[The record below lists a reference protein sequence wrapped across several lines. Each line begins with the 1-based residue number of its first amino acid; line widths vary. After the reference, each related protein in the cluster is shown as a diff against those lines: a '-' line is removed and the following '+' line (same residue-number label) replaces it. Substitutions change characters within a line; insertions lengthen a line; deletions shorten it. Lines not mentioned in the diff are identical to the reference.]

1 MDKHINIGIR
11 ELCEKMLPW
20 GSLDTRRSA
29 FRVIDSI
36 RLHKE
41 LQKKGGAVYTAELPV
56 SAVFESNGFVVTLSG
71 RADGVIQTETGYI
84 VEEIKCVNVPVK
96 TLEPGFCPTHLA
108 QAMCY
113 AYIYASDHDLKN
125 ITVRLT
131 YCDVSTE
138 ETVNFDYDYDISLLK
153 DFTENLI
160 LEFTQIQEKKLIRR
174 AEFNKSTKRLA
185 FPYGDYRDGQ
195 RALAEHVLEAV
206 CTKKKLFSEAPTGTG
221 KTIATLF
228 PAIKAMGAG
237 YGSKIFYFTSKTTI
251 AKAAADTFK
260 LLRDGGLCGSA
271 IIINAKERICR
282 CTPDTCEP
290 AVCSHA
296 DRCFER
302 INEATLDAITNEVF
316 FDREVIDKYADL
328 YQVCPFEL
336 SLSISEWCELVI
348 CDYNYLFDPN
358 AYFRRYFSDYG
369 DYIFLIDEAHNL
381 GDRAREMYTHSVKSS
396 DIEGLLT
403 GLNSN
408 DRLLFPKALEVL
420 EYMRTADKLIEKVN
434 RKEGEIGTFVS
445 EKPFGILNRHLG
457 ELVRAFDNY
466 FDKHKGSERR
476 FGELY
481 FEIKNHLKIAE
492 HYNEKYVS
500 TIDFKNGE
508 YTFRELCIDPSDV
521 IAARAALG
529 RAAIFFSATLS
540 PFDYYKAILGG
551 SEDDLYLTLPSPFPK
566 ENLCLCSTYKF
577 STRLDDR
584 KATNTAL
591 AKLLRVFIGA
601 KSGNYIV
608 FFPSYK
614 YMSAVHDEY
623 KRLYPSART
632 IIQKSSMT
640 GDERL
645 EFINCFENPSAVAKM
660 QDDGKVET
668 SEKSERD
675 AILSELL
682 GTSLTRGANLF
693 GKVGSGG
700 ISSKAVSEEAGG
712 ADSLLAFAVLGGVFA
727 EGVDYAGEKLIGCAI
742 VGVGLPGINDESNI
756 ILEHYNKKSCDD
768 NMPGYDFAYR
778 IPGMI
783 KVLQAAG
790 RVIRSETD
798 RGAVLLIDDRFA
810 TPEYTR
816 LFPSHWRHIKYVG
829 NDAALKELLRR
840 FYCDE

>member
-11 ELCEKMLPW
+11 DLCEKVIPW

-29 FRVIDSI
+29 FRVVESV

-56 SAVFESNGFVVTLSG
+56 TASFESNGFTVTLSG
-71 RADGVIQTETGYI
+71 RADGVIQTEDGYI
-84 VEEIKCVNVPVK
+84 VEEIKCVNVPVR
-96 TLEPGFCPTHLA
+96 TLESGFCPTHLA

-113 AYIYASDHDLKN
+113 AYIYADDHRLDS

-131 YCDVSTE
+131 YCDISTE
-138 ETVNFDYDYDISLLK
+138 ETVNFDYLYDVSSLK
-153 DFTENLI
+153 DFTDNLVF
-160 LEFTQIQEKKLIRR
+160 EFTQIESEKLVRR
-174 AEFNKSTKRLA
+174 AEFNASTKRLA
-185 FPYGDYRDGQ
+185 FPYGDYREGQ
-195 RALAEHVLEAV
+195 RTLAEHVLEAV
-206 CTKKKLFSEAPTGTG
+206 CTRKKLFAEAPTGTG

-228 PAIKAMGAG
+228 PAIKALGAG

-260 LLRDGGLCGSA
+260 LLREGGLCGSA
-271 IIINAKERICR
+271 IVISARERICR
-282 CTPDTCEP
+282 CTPETCEP
-290 AVCSHA
+290 SVCGHA
-296 DRCFER
+296 DGCFER
-302 INEATLDAITNEVF
+302 INEATLDAVRNETF
-316 FDREVIDKYADL
+316 FDREVIDRYADKHR
-328 YQVCPFEL
+328 VCPFEL
-336 SLSISEWCELVI
+336 SLSVSEWCELVI

-358 AYFRRYFSDYG
+358 AYFRRYFSAYG
-369 DYIFLIDEAHNL
+369 DYIFLVDEAHNL

-396 DIEGLLT
+396 DIEALIAQI
-403 GLNSN
+403 SSE
-408 DRLLFPKALEVL
+408 DRLLYPKALEVL
-420 EYMRTADKLIEKVN
+420 EYMRSADKLIEKTS

-445 EKPFGILNRHLG
+445 EKPFGILNRRLG
-457 ELVRAFDNY
+457 ELVYAFDQY
-466 FDKHKGSERR
+466 FDRHKGSERR

-492 HYNEKYVS
+492 YYSDKYVS

-508 YTFRELCIDPSDV
+508 YTFREFCVDSSDV
-521 IAARAALG
+521 ISARASLG
-529 RAAIFFSATLS
+529 RGAVFFSATLS
-540 PFDYYKAILGG
+540 PFDYYKSILGG
-551 SEDDLYLTLPSPFPK
+551 SENDLYLTLPSPFPK

-591 AKLLRVFIGA
+591 AKLLSVFVSA

-632 IIQKSSMT
+632 IIQKSAMT

-645 EFINCFENPSAVAKM
+645 EFISCFENPSAVTKM
-660 QDDGKVET
+660 QK
-668 SEKSERD
+668 KSDSVKGGTDERA
-675 AILSELL
+675 AILAEL
-682 GTSLTRGANLF
+682 GLTRGAALF
-693 GKVGSGG
+693 GRMGAANTAVK
-700 ISSKAVSEEAGG
+700 SSAAYESET
-712 ADSLLAFAVLGGVFA
+712 DSLLAFAVLGGVFA
-727 EGVDYAGEKLIGCAI
+727 EGVDYAGERLIGCAV

-756 ILEHYNKKSCDD
+756 ISEYYNKKSCDE

-816 LFPSHWRHIKYVG
+816 LFPSHWRHIRYVG
-829 NDAALKELLRR
+829 NDAALAELLRR
-840 FYCDE
+840 FYCE

>member
-1 MDKHINIGIR
+1 MHINIGIR
-11 ELCEKMLPW
+11 DLCEKVLPW

-29 FRVIDSI
+29 FRVIESV

-41 LQKKGGAVYTAELPV
+41 LQKKGGDVYTAELPV
-56 SAVFESNGFVVTLSG
+56 SADFEANGFTVTLSG
-71 RADGVIQTETGYI
+71 RADGVIQTENGYI

-113 AYIYASDHDLKN
+113 AYIYAAQHSLEA
-125 ITVRLT
+125 ITIRLT

-138 ETVNFDYDYDISLLK
+138 ETVNFDYSYDVSSLG

-160 LEFTQIQEKKLIRR
+160 FEFTQIEAEKLARR
-174 AEFNKSTKRLA
+174 AEFNASTKRLA

-206 CTKKKLFSEAPTGTG
+206 CTKKKLFAEAPTGTG

-237 YGSKIFYFTSKTTI
+237 HGSKIFYFTSKTTI

-260 LLRDGGLCGSA
+260 LLQGNGLKGSA
-271 IIINAKERICR
+271 IVISARERICR
-282 CTPDTCEP
+282 STPETCEP
-290 AVCSHA
+290 SVCPHA
-296 DRCFER
+296 DCCFER
-302 INEATLDAITNEVF
+302 INEATLDAIRNEAF
-316 FDREVIDKYADL
+316 FDREVIDKYADKH
-328 YQVCPFEL
+328 QVCPFEL

-358 AYFRRYFSDYG
+358 AYFRRYFSAYG

-381 GDRAREMYTHSVKSS
+381 GDRAREMYTHSIKSS
-396 DIEGLLT
+396 DIEALLSQI
-403 GLNSN
+403 NSE
-408 DRLLFPKALEVL
+408 DRLLYPKALEVL
-420 EYMRTADKLIEKVN
+420 EYMRTADKLIEKTN
-434 RKEGEIGTFVS
+434 RNEGELGTFVS
-445 EKPFGILNRHLG
+445 EKPFGILNRRLG
-457 ELVRAFDNY
+457 ELVYALDLY
-466 FDKHKGSERR
+466 FDRHKGSERR

-492 HYNEKYVS
+492 YYSDKYVS
-500 TIDFKNGE
+500 TIELRNGE

-521 IAARAALG
+521 ISARASLG
-529 RAAIFFSATLS
+529 RGAVFFSATLS
-540 PFDYYKAILGG
+540 PFDYYKSILGG
-551 SEDDLYLTLPSPFPK
+551 GENDLYLTLPSPFPK

-577 STRLDDR
+577 STRFDDR
-584 KATNTAL
+584 TATNTAL
-591 AKLLRVFIGA
+591 AKLLRVFVGA
-601 KSGNYIV
+601 KDGNYIV

-614 YMSAVHDEY
+614 YMIAVHDQY
-623 KRLYPSART
+623 KRLYPNART

-640 GDERL
+640 SHERL
-645 EFINCFENPSAVAKM
+645 EFISCFENPSALERVQKKSDAA
-660 QDDGKVET
+660 T
-668 SEKSERD
+668 LEKSERD
-675 AILSELL
+675 SALAELL
-682 GTSLTRGANLF
+682 GASLTRGSDLF
-693 GKVGSGG
+693 GRMGTASTSVKND
-700 ISSKAVSEEAGG
+700 ATEHTG
-712 ADSLLAFAVLGGVFA
+712 ANSLLAFAVLGGVFA
-727 EGVDYAGEKLIGCAI
+727 EGVDYAGERLIGCAI

-756 ILEHYNKKSCDD
+756 ILEHYNKKSRDD

-790 RVIRSETD
+790 RVIRSESD

-840 FYCDE
+840 FYCE

>member
-1 MDKHINIGIR
+1 MEKHINIGIR
-11 ELCEKMLPW
+11 DLCERVLPW

-29 FRVIDSI
+29 FRVIESV

-41 LQKKGGAVYTAELPV
+41 LQKKGGDVYTAELPV
-56 SAVFESNGFVVTLSG
+56 SASFESNGFTVTLSG
-71 RADGVIQTETGYI
+71 RADGVIQTEDGYI
-84 VEEIKCVNVPVK
+84 VEEIKCVNVPVR
-96 TLEPGFCPTHLA
+96 TLESGFCPTHLA

-113 AYIYASDHDLKN
+113 AYIYAVDHRLN
-125 ITVRLT
+125 SITVRLT

-138 ETVNFDYDYDISLLK
+138 ETVNFDYVYDASSLK
-153 DFTENLI
+153 DFTENL
-160 LEFTQIQEKKLIRR
+160 LFEFTQIEAEKLARR
-174 AEFNKSTKRLA
+174 AEFNSSAKRLA
-185 FPYGDYRDGQ
+185 FPYGDYREGQ
-195 RALAEHVLEAV
+195 RTLAEHVLEAV
-206 CTKKKLFSEAPTGTG
+206 CTRKKLFAEAPTGTG
-221 KTIATLF
+221 KTVATLF
-228 PAIKAMGAG
+228 PAIKALGAG

-260 LLRDGGLCGSA
+260 LLQSGGLKGSA
-271 IIINAKERICR
+271 IIISARERICR
-282 CTPDTCEP
+282 RTPETCEP
-290 AVCSHA
+290 SVCGHA
-296 DRCFER
+296 DCCFER
-302 INEATLDAITNEVF
+302 INEATLDAVRNETF
-316 FDREVIDKYADL
+316 FDREVIDRYADKHR
-328 YQVCPFEL
+328 VCPFEL

-358 AYFRRYFSDYG
+358 AYFRRYFSAYG

-396 DIEGLLT
+396 DIEALLT
-403 GLNSN
+403 QISSE
-408 DRLLFPKALEVL
+408 DRLLYPKALEVL
-420 EYMRTADKLIEKVN
+420 EYMRTADKLIEKTN
-434 RKEGEIGTFVS
+434 RREGEIGTFVS
-445 EKPFGILNRHLG
+445 EKPFGILNRRLG
-457 ELVRAFDNY
+457 ELVYAFDQY
-466 FDKHKGSERR
+466 FDRHKGSERR

-492 HYNEKYVS
+492 HYTEKYVS

-508 YTFRELCIDPSDV
+508 YTFRELCVDPSDV
-521 IAARAALG
+521 ISQRASLG
-529 RAAIFFSATLS
+529 RGAVFFSATLS
-540 PFDYYKAILGG
+540 PFDYYKSILGG
-551 SEDDLYLTLPSPFPK
+551 EENDLYLTLPSPFPK

-591 AKLLRVFIGA
+591 AKLLSVFVSA
-601 KSGNYIV
+601 KRGNYIV

-645 EFINCFENPSAVAKM
+645 EFISCFEDPAASVKM
-660 QDDGKVET
+660 QTQSESET

-675 AILSELL
+675 AMLAEL
-682 GTSLTRGANLF
+682 GITRGASLF
-693 GKVGSGG
+693 GRMGS
-700 ISSKAVSEEAGG
+700 ANTAGNKS
-712 ADSLLAFAVLGGVFA
+712 AKDAPETNSLLAFAVLGGVFA
-727 EGVDYAGEKLIGCAI
+727 EGVDYAGERLIGCAI

-756 ILEHYNKKSCDD
+756 ISEHYNKKSCDE

-790 RVIRSETD
+790 RVIRSEND

-816 LFPSHWRHIKYVG
+816 LFPSHWKHIKYVG
-829 NDAALKELLRR
+829 NDAALAELLRR
-840 FYCDE
+840 FYRE

>member
-1 MDKHINIGIR
+1 MQKHLHIGIR

-29 FRVIDSI
+29 FRVIESV

-56 SAVFESNGFVVTLSG
+56 CADFVSGDFTVTLSG
-71 RADGVIQTETGYI
+71 RADGVIQTEDGYV

-96 TLEPGFCPTHLA
+96 SLEPGFCPTHLA

-113 AYIYASDHDLKN
+113 AYIYGTEHSLES

-131 YCDVSTE
+131 YCDISTE
-138 ETVNFDYDYDISLLK
+138 ETVSFDYPYEVSSLK
-153 DFTENLI
+153 DFTENLL
-160 LEFTQIQEKKLIRR
+160 LEFTQIEAEKLARR
-174 AEFNKSTKRLA
+174 AEFNSSAKRLA

-195 RALAEHVLEAV
+195 RLLAEHVLEAV
-206 CTKKKLFSEAPTGTG
+206 CTKKKLFAEAPTGTG
-221 KTIATLF
+221 KTIAALF

-251 AKAAADTFK
+251 AKAAADTFG
-260 LLRDGGLCGSA
+260 LLQSGGLKGSA
-271 IIINAKERICR
+271 IVISARERICR
-282 CTPDTCEP
+282 CSPETCEP
-290 AVCSHA
+290 SVCHLA
-296 DRCFER
+296 DCCFER
-302 INEATLDAITNEVF
+302 INEATLDAVRNETF
-316 FDREVIDKYADL
+316 FDREVIDRYADKHR
-328 YQVCPFEL
+328 VCPFEL
-336 SLSISEWCELVI
+336 SLSVSEWCELVI

-358 AYFRRYFSDYG
+358 AYFRRYFSEYG

-396 DIEGLLT
+396 DIEQLISSL
-403 GLNSN
+403 SSE
-408 DRLLFPKALEVL
+408 DKILFPKALEVL
-420 EYMRTADKLIEKVN
+420 EYMKTADKLVETVR

-445 EKPFGILNRHLG
+445 EKQFGILNRRLT
-457 ELVRAFDNY
+457 ELVNAFDLY
-466 FDKHKGSERR
+466 FDRHKGSERR
-476 FGELY
+476 YGELY

-492 HYNEKYVS
+492 YYSDKYVS
-500 TIDFKNGE
+500 TIDVKNGE

-521 IAARAALG
+521 INTRASLG
-529 RAAIFFSATLS
+529 RGAVFFSATLS
-540 PFDYYKAILGG
+540 PFDYYKSILGG
-551 SEDDLYLTLPSPFPK
+551 SENDLYLTLPSPFPK

-591 AKLLRVFIGA
+591 AKLLNTFVSA
-601 KSGNYIV
+601 KDGNYIV

-614 YMSAVHDEY
+614 YMSAVHSEY
-623 KRLYPSART
+623 KRLYPDART

-640 GDERL
+640 SDERL
-645 EFINCFENPSAVAKM
+645 EFISCFENPAAISKT
-660 QDDGKVET
+660 Q
-668 SEKSERD
+668 EKSPDVTEEMSERD
-675 AILSELL
+675 AVLAELL
-682 GTSLTRGANLF
+682 GTSLKRGASLF
-693 GKVGSGG
+693 GNMGKPVSARENTSE
-700 ISSKAVSEEAGG
+700 SSTN
-712 ADSLLAFAVLGGVFA
+712 SLLAFAVLGGVFA
-727 EGVDYAGEKLIGCAI
+727 EGVDYAGERLIGCAI

-756 ILEHYNKKSCDD
+756 ILEHYNKKSCDE

-790 RVIRSETD
+790 RVIRSEND

-810 TPEYTR
+810 SPEYTR
-816 LFPSHWRHIKYVG
+816 LFPSHWKHIKYVG
-829 NDAALKELLRR
+829 NDAALRELLRR
-840 FYCDE
+840 FYCE

>member
-1 MDKHINIGIR
+1 
-11 ELCEKMLPW
+11 MLPW

-29 FRVIDSI
+29 FRVVESV

-41 LQKKGGAVYTAELPV
+41 LQKKGGDVYTAELPV
-56 SAVFESNGFVVTLSG
+56 SANFESNGFTVTLSG
-71 RADGVIQTETGYI
+71 RADGVIQTEDGYI

-96 TLEPGFCPTHLA
+96 SLEPGFCPTHLA

-113 AYIYASDHDLKN
+113 ACIYGSQHSLSTL
-125 ITVRLT
+125 TVRLT

-138 ETVNFDYDYDISLLK
+138 ETMSFDYNYDVSSLG
-153 DFTENLI
+153 DFTDNLI
-160 LEFTQIQEKKLIRR
+160 FEFTQIESEKLARR
-174 AEFNKSTKRLA
+174 EEFNASTKRLA
-185 FPYGDYRDGQ
+185 FPYGDYREGQ

-206 CTKKKLFSEAPTGTG
+206 CTKKKLFAEAPTGTG

-260 LLRDGGLCGSA
+260 LLQDGGLKGSA
-271 IIINAKERICR
+271 IIISARERICR
-282 CTPDTCEP
+282 CTPETCEP
-290 AVCSHA
+290 SVCRLA
-296 DRCFER
+296 DCCFER
-302 INEATLDAITNEVF
+302 INEATLDAVRNETF
-316 FDREVIDKYADL
+316 FDREVIDRYAERH
-328 YQVCPFEL
+328 QVCPFEL

-358 AYFRRYFSDYG
+358 AYFRRYFSIPG

-381 GDRAREMYTHSVKSS
+381 GDRAREMYTHSLKSS
-396 DIEGLLT
+396 DIEVLLT
-403 GLNSN
+403 QISSE
-408 DRLLFPKALEVL
+408 DRLLYPKALEVL
-420 EYMRTADKLIEKVN
+420 EYMRTADRLVEKTA
-434 RKEGEIGTFVS
+434 RREGELGTFVS
-445 EKPFGILNRHLG
+445 EKPFGILNRRLG
-457 ELVRAFDNY
+457 ELVCAFDTY
-466 FDKHKGSERR
+466 FDRHKGSERR

-481 FEIKNHLKIAE
+481 FEIKNHLKISE
-492 HYNEKYVS
+492 YYSDKYVS
-500 TIDFKNGE
+500 TIDLKNGE

-521 IAARAALG
+521 ISARASLG
-529 RAAIFFSATLS
+529 RGAVFFSATLS
-540 PFDYYKAILGG
+540 PFDYYKSILGG
-551 SEDDLYLTLPSPFPK
+551 GDTDLYLTLPSPFPK

-591 AKLLRVFIGA
+591 AKLLRVFASA
-601 KSGNYIV
+601 KSGNYIA

-623 KRLYPSART
+623 KRLYPNART

-645 EFINCFENPSAVAKM
+645 EFISCFEDPSAVSKL
-660 QDDGKVET
+660 Q
-668 SEKSERD
+668 EKAAESAPEMSERD
-675 AILSELL
+675 AALAELL
-682 GTSLTRGANLF
+682 GTSLTRGASLF
-693 GKVGSGG
+693 GRMGST
-700 ISSKAVSEEAGG
+700 KAEAKCTDVPDEV
-712 ADSLLAFAVLGGVFA
+712 DSLLAFAVLGGVFA

-756 ILEHYNKKSCDD
+756 ILEHYNKKSADE

-790 RVIRSETD
+790 RVIRSESD

-840 FYCDE
+840 FYCE

>member
-1 MDKHINIGIR
+1 MHHIHIGIR

-29 FRVIDSI
+29 FRVIESV

-41 LQKKGGAVYTAELPV
+41 LQKKGGAVYTAELHV
-56 SAVFESNGFVVTLSG
+56 SADFVSGDFTVTLSG
-71 RADGVIQTETGYI
+71 RADGVIQTEDGYI

-96 TLEPGFCPTHLA
+96 SLEPGFCPAHLA

-113 AYIYASDHDLKN
+113 AYIYGTEHSLEN

-131 YCDVSTE
+131 YCDISTE
-138 ETVNFDYDYDISLLK
+138 ETVNFDYPYDVSSLK
-153 DFTENLI
+153 DFTENLL
-160 LEFTQIQEKKLIRR
+160 LEFTQIEAEKLARR
-174 AEFNKSTKRLA
+174 AEFNSSAKRLA

-206 CTKKKLFSEAPTGTG
+206 CTKKKLFAEAPTGTG

-251 AKAAADTFK
+251 AKAAADTFR
-260 LLRDGGLCGSA
+260 LLQNGGLKGSA
-271 IIINAKERICR
+271 IVISARERICR
-282 CTPDTCEP
+282 ATPDTCEP
-290 AVCSHA
+290 SVCHLA
-296 DRCFER
+296 DCCFER
-302 INEATLDAITNEVF
+302 INEATLDAVRNEVF
-316 FDREVIDKYADL
+316 FDREVIDKYADKHR
-328 YQVCPFEL
+328 VCPFEL
-336 SLSISEWCELVI
+336 SLAVSEWCELVI

-358 AYFRRYFSDYG
+358 AYFRRYFSEYG

-381 GDRAREMYTHSVKSS
+381 GDRAREMYTHSVKST
-396 DIEGLLT
+396 DIEQLLT
-403 GLNSN
+403 QLNSE
-408 DRLLFPKALEVL
+408 DKILFPKALEVL
-420 EYMRTADKLIEKVN
+420 EYMKTADRLIETTH

-445 EKPFGILNRHLG
+445 EKQFGILNRRLA
-457 ELVRAFDNY
+457 ELVSAFDFY
-466 FDKHKGSERR
+466 FDRHKGSERR

-492 HYNEKYVS
+492 YYSDKYVS
-500 TIDFKNGE
+500 TIDDKNGE

-521 IAARAALG
+521 INTRASLG
-529 RAAIFFSATLS
+529 RGAVFFSATLS
-540 PFDYYKAILGG
+540 PFDYYQSILGG
-551 SEDDLYLTLPSPFPK
+551 SDNDLYLTLPSPFPK

-591 AKLLRVFIGA
+591 AKLLNVFVSG
-601 KSGNYIV
+601 KDGNYIV

-614 YMSAVHDEY
+614 YMSAVHSEY
-623 KRLYPSART
+623 KRLYPNART

-645 EFINCFENPSAVAKM
+645 EFISCFENPAAISKT
-660 QDDGKVET
+660 QEKSPDS
-668 SEKSERD
+668 SEEMSERD
-675 AILSELL
+675 KVLAELL
-682 GTSLTRGANLF
+682 GTSLKRGASVF
-693 GKVGSGG
+693 GNMGKPTNM
-700 ISSKAVSEEAGG
+700 SENAS
-712 ADSLLAFAVLGGVFA
+712 DKSTNSLLAFAVLGGVFA
-727 EGVDYAGEKLIGCAI
+727 EGVDYAGERLIGCAI

-756 ILEHYNKKSCDD
+756 IAEHYNKKSCDE

-790 RVIRSETD
+790 RVIRSEND

-810 TPEYTR
+810 SPEYTR
-816 LFPSHWRHIKYVG
+816 LFPSHWKHIKYVG
-829 NDAALKELLRR
+829 NDAALRELLRR
-840 FYCDE
+840 FYNE